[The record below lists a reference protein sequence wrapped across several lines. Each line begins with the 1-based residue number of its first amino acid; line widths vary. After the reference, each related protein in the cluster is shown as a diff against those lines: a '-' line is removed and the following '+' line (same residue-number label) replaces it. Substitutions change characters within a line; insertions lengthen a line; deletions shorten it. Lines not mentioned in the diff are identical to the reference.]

1 MVVTKGNLL
10 IVDDDIKVL
19 ESLELFL
26 DMEFKQVKTISNPNL
41 IPEAIKK
48 NNIQIVLLDMNFH
61 AGRNTGNEGLFWL
74 KQIKEYDENIEVVM
88 FTAFGDVEL
97 AVNCIKEGAFDFI
110 LKPWDN
116 KKLITTLHAALKL
129 HETKMK
135 LLRLENI
142 ERQLTD
148 DLSKPYKTI
157 IGDSHNMKYVFSI
170 IEKVSKT
177 DANVLILGENGTG
190 KELVAREIH
199 IHSERKNKS
208 FIRVDLG
215 SLSENIFESELF
227 GHVKGAF
234 TDAKEA
240 RAGRFET
247 ASGGT
252 LFLDEIGNIPL
263 NLQQKLLSAIENKE
277 ITPVGSNRSIPVDIR
292 LISATNLNLEE
303 KVRLKE
309 FREDLLYRINTIQ
322 IKLPALKERSG
333 DIIKLANF
341 FLENNKL
348 KYKKTKLE
356 FHKDALISLRKH
368 SWPGNVRELEH
379 TIEKAVIL
387 CHGSLINSDELGL
400 SNPEKLN
407 IVVKDHRKTLEEIEK
422 QAIVDALN
430 HNTGNLSEAAK
441 ELKITRQTIY
451 NKISKYRINF

>member
-1 MVVTKGNLL
+1 MVQKKGNLL
-10 IVDDDIKVL
+10 IVDDDINVL

-26 DMEFKQVKTISNPNL
+26 DLEFKQVKTISNPNL
-41 IPEAIKK
+41 IPETLKK
-48 NNIQIVLLDMNFH
+48 NSIQIVLLDMNFNS
-61 AGRNTGNEGLFWL
+61 GRNTGNEGLFWL
-74 KQIKEYDENIEVVM
+74 KQIKEFDEKIEVVM

-110 LKPWDN
+110 LKPWN
-116 KKLITTLHAALKL
+116 NNKLITTLHAALKM

-135 LLRLENI
+135 VVRLEKI
-142 ERQLTD
+142 ERQLLD
-148 DLSKPYKTI
+148 DLSKPFKTI
-157 IGDSHNMKYVFSI
+157 IGDSPKMKYVFSI

-199 IHSERKNKS
+199 LHSERKNKP

-277 ITPVGSNRSIPVDIR
+277 ITPVGSNRSIPVDLR
-292 LISATNLNLEE
+292 LICATNLNLEE

-322 IKLPALKERSG
+322 IKLPALRERGG

-341 FLENNKL
+341 FLEKNKL
-348 KYKKTKLE
+348 KYKKMNLE

-387 CHGSLINSDELGL
+387 CQDSLINNDELGFL
-400 SNPEKLN
+400 NTEKSNFDAN
-407 IVVKDHRKTLEEIEK
+407 DHRKSLEEIEK
-422 QAIVDALN
+422 QAVIDALN

-441 ELKITRQTIY
+441 ELKISRQTIY
-451 NKISKYRINF
+451 NKISKYRISF